1 MVRTQIQLTE
11 RQAKALRRIS
21 ATTGTSIAGLVREG
35 VELYLGSQRR
45 PDRREQVERALR
57 VVGRFASGCS
67 DVSAEHDRYLSE
79 AFRS

>member
-1 MVRTQIQLTE
+1 MVQTRVRLTE

-21 ATTGTSIAGLVREG
+21 AATGRSVADLVREG

-67 DVSAEHDRYLSE
+67 GVSTEHDRYLSQ